1 MKVTKLVEVVQTS
14 VYNKKYSLREV
25 FVNPDYVISL
35 MPDSNMRTVL
45 QEGNLP
51 EGLDNRQEF
60 TRVTVHKGNSGLE
73 MVVVGDTTTVST
85 KLFAGSSTLLKG

>member
-35 MPDSNMRTVL
+35 MPDSNMKTVL
-45 QEGNLP
+45 QEGFLP
-51 EGLDNRQEF
+51 DGLDKRQEF

-73 MVVVGDTTTVST
+73 DLEQGQSG
-85 KLFAGSSTLLKG
+85 A